1 MQCVCVCVSLS
12 YSLYGEIVNA
22 LFLEE
27 TVKCG
32 KLVQGSKSTV
42 MLKTL
47 VVPVICVPL
56 SSVGIYL

>member
-1 MQCVCVCVSLS
+1 MQCVCVSLS

-32 KLVQGSKSTV
+32 KLVPGSKRTV

-56 SSVGIYL
+56 SLVGTYL